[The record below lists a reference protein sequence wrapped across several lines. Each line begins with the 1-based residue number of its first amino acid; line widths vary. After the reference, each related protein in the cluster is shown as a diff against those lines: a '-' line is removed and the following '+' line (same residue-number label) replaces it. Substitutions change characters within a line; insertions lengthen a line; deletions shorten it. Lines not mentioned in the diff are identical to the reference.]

1 MNCAY
6 HAHNVA
12 VVNCNGCG
20 KPLCPSCDHRI
31 KGFPFC
37 QDCIVSGV
45 ELLRSRNQ
53 SSYVPYVKRQ
63 VSPFVSSVLS
73 LICPGLGA
81 AYNGQTAKGLVHF
94 GVFVGLF
101 QMATLTHS
109 PIFVFGFLGMWLYAA
124 VDAWRTAQ
132 IIRSGLTPDAAE
144 DWIVQRFKGN
154 PRLWGIVLTSLGAL
168 FILQMI
174 MPPPRYFTRA
184 ILPLLF
190 IALGVYLL
198 RGYIFRRNEKAL
210 PDFANSASSASAA
223 ASNFTDRRNETNFRG
238 GDYGS
243 SPSPQYQR
251 QDEFE
256 TQVRSWKSR

>member
-20 KPLCPSCDHRI
+20 KPLCPACDHRI

-37 QDCIVSGV
+37 QDCIVTGV

-63 VSPFVSSVLS
+63 VSPVVATILS

-81 AYNGQTAKGLVHF
+81 AYNGQTSKGLIHF
-94 GVFVGLF
+94 AVFAGLF
-101 QMATLTHS
+101 QLATMPGAAAFALG
-109 PIFVFGFLGMWLYAA
+109 FVGMWLYAA
-124 VDAWRTAQ
+124 VDAWRTARL
-132 IIRSGLTPDAAE
+132 IRSGLTPDGAE

-154 PRLWGIVLTSLGAL
+154 PKVFGVVLTALGAM
-168 FILQMI
+168 FFLQMFFPMRSFIRAI
-174 MPPPRYFTRA
+174 MPV
-184 ILPLLF
+184 LL
-190 IALGVYLL
+190 IMLGIYLL
-198 RGYIFRRNEKAL
+198 REYVFKPKAKETDWN
-210 PDFANSASSASAA
+210 DFSPRADAPSFAGSIG
-223 ASNFTDRRNETNFRG
+223 ETNFRT
-238 GDYGS
+238 GDYGA
-243 SPSPQYQR
+243 

-256 TQVRSWKSR
+256 TQVKSWKSR